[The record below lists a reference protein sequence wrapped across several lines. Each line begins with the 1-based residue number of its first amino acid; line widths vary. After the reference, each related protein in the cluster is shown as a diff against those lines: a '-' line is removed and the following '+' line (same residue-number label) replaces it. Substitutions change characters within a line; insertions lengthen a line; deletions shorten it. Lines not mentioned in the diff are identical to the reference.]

1 MEKEKA
7 LMALKPAVE
16 PAKKEEVPV
25 DVPAPVDVGSDGFPQ
40 LPAVSTMLSEASGTL
55 KTVSTKASSLEA
67 KVVQAQMQSEARM
80 AKQKAAFEEKLKQQE
95 QGNRMVIA
103 ASANITAEI
112 KQLQKSNTAYRKHAK
127 QVQETNRVM
136 RQELHTLE

>member
-103 ASANITAEI
+103 ASANISSEI
-112 KQLQKSNTAYRKHAK
+112 KNLKKRNADLRKHAK
-127 QVQETNRVM
+127 QLQESNRV
-136 RQELHTLE
+136 